1 MDKSKIWW
9 EFLFKN
15 RIFPKISNKLR
26 YNISSYDCPNMETT
40 SFPNMETRRTKR
52 RNCTGHKRI
61 KTTLFFDI
69 KKFQDLD
76 FRSKSLNLIF
86 FTRYTYFTST
96 IPSSKRLK
104 IELHYMEPFLKTLWG
119 QVTQSTRRGFNF
131 RKSNRILRNIPYI
144 GKIFQ
149 RFSIDSKRFPDS
161 NHILRKIFP
170 KIFNKIRRQWYLLV
184 RLSGV
189 QVSSRCT

>member
-26 YNISSYDCPNMETT
+26 YNSISSYDC
-40 SFPNMETRRTKR
+40 PNMETRRTKR
-52 RNCTGHKRI
+52 RNCKRI

-86 FTRYTYFTST
+86 FTRYTTFNST
-96 IPSSKRLK
+96 LPSSKRLK

-119 QVTQSTRRGFNF
+119 QFTQSKLPEGGSILGSSFSPLKCKRYRAPKVSTDCLTV
-131 RKSNRILRNIPYI
+131 SNRDRLT
-144 GKIFQ
+144 
-149 RFSIDSKRFPDS
+149 
-161 NHILRKIFP
+161 
-170 KIFNKIRRQWYLLV
+170 LV
-184 RLSGV
+184 DKV
-189 QVSSRCT
+189 